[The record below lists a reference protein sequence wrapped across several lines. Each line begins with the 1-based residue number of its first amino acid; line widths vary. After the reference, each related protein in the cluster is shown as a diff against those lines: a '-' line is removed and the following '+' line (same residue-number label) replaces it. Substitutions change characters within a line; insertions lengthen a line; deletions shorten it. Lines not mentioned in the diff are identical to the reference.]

1 MKSSPPVNTPTKPA
15 RRTVNSRQ
23 LELSV
28 ADSEAFADALLN
40 LKPVNARLR
49 ETVQLYRA
57 ETGV

>member
-1 MKSSPPVNTPTKPA
+1 MKPSPPVNTPKPTRSA
-15 RRTVNSRQ
+15 VNSRQ

-40 LKPVNARLR
+40 HKPVNARLR
-49 ETVQLYRA
+49 ETVQRYRA